1 MTIFIPVL
9 IICIN
14 AQCEF
19 QQALTHYKTE
29 SQCRTVMTQQKTQM
43 QTLTA
48 RAGTTAVIEGTC
60 ISADVKT
67 TTGYATGLTVF
78 DH

>member
-19 QQALTHYKTE
+19 QQAMTYYLEE
-29 SQCRTVMTQQKTQM
+29 SQCRTVMHTQRDAM
-43 QTLTA
+43 RTLTL

-60 ISADVKT
+60 ISADIKAIR
-67 TTGYATGLTVF
+67 GYAT
-78 DH
+78 

>member
-1 MTIFIPVL
+1 MTYYL
-9 IICIN
+9 
-14 AQCEF
+14 A
-19 QQALTHYKTE
+19 E

-60 ISADVKT
+60 ITADIKAIR
-67 TTGYATGLTVF
+67 GYAT
-78 DH
+78 